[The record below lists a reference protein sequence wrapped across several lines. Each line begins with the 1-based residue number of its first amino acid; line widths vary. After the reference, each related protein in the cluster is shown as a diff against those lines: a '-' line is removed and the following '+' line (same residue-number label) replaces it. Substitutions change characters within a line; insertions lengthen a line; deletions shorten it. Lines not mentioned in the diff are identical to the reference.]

1 MARREAS
8 PSSDL
13 PRSTHP
19 PPLLP
24 TFIVMVV
31 APEANLSPLPR
42 RWGVTDA
49 QGELRAHPLLTGML
63 GMFDAAAGE
72 RNGGAFLP
80 FAKAAVEEAA
90 LLELALTPT
99 KEDKAEAD
107 GNLYFHAAETNGVP
121 AAQRNVR
128 TGVKP
133 A

>member
-1 MARREAS
+1 MLKE
-8 PSSDL
+8 SS
-13 PRSTHP
+13 
-19 PPLLP
+19 
-24 TFIVMVV
+24 
-31 APEANLSPLPR
+31 E
-42 RWGVTDA
+42 
-49 QGELRAHPLLTGML
+49 HPLLTGML

-80 FAKAAVEEAA
+80 FAKAAVEKAA

-128 TGVKP
+128 TVVKP